1 MALRGRALLFDLDG
15 VLVDSRDA
23 DERVWRAWAAVRQV
37 DADALIRAG
46 QGRRSSETLR
56 DIYPYLDIA
65 AEAALLDAMEERETT
80 GIRAAAGAAA
90 LLDALKAHHWAI
102 VTSASRP
109 VATMRL
115 TVAGLPIPRF
125 FVTGDQVERGKPDP
139 QGYLRG
145 AALLDVSPAES
156 LVVEDA
162 PAGIAAG
169 QAAGMRVV
177 GVASTQAAN
186 AISFADLVVPALS
199 ALRVAVTSDGWIEV
213 DAR

>member
-1 MALRGRALLFDLDG
+1 MKCRALLFDLDG
-15 VLVDSRDA
+15 VLVDSRVA
-23 DERVWRAWAAVRQV
+23 DERVWRAWAAERRV

-56 DIYPYLDIA
+56 DVHPHLDIA

-90 LLDALKAHHWAI
+90 MLDGLEVHHWAI

-115 TVAGLPIPRF
+115 TVAGLPIPRV

-139 QGYLRG
+139 QGYLRA
-145 AALLDVSPAES
+145 AALLDVQPAES
-156 LVVEDA
+156 LVFEDA

-169 QAAGMRVV
+169 RAAGMRVV
-177 GVASTQAAN
+177 GVATTHAVD
-186 AISFADLVVPALS
+186 AISFADLVVPGLD
-199 ALRVAVTSDGWIEV
+199 ALRVAVTADGWIEI
-213 DAR
+213 DAAS